1 MSNDVVSIDPNQD
14 EAIFRERLE
23 GVSERML
30 AKRYGLTVKD
40 VRQVIERLA
49 PQVDHATRRNELALE
64 LERLDRV
71 HRVFYRKSL
80 EGDPVA
86 ASIMI
91 RLSER
96 KSALWGHD
104 VAPLR
109 QDPLLSVPEQRPG
122 STTLIREALEKL
134 VAERP
139 RPQQVEILPP

>member
-1 MSNDVVSIDPNQD
+1 
-14 EAIFRERLE
+14 
-23 GVSERML
+23 
-30 AKRYGLTVKD
+30 
-40 VRQVIERLA
+40 
-49 PQVDHATRRNELALE
+49 
-64 LERLDRV
+64 V